1 MALKVGFGRRYTLR
15 TFRGYTFRRVRD
27 CSWLSVF
34 NLNVLAAAYSGILE
48 KRSSTFLLHLYSSRS
63 ENLKMDDDLE
73 RRLKEI
79 QFKRSA
85 QEIGSNAQLAKPE
98 KRVGI

>member
-1 MALKVGFGRRYTLR
+1 
-15 TFRGYTFRRVRD
+15 
-27 CSWLSVF
+27 
-34 NLNVLAAAYSGILE
+34 
-48 KRSSTFLLHLYSSRS
+48 
-63 ENLKMDDDLE
+63 MDDDLE